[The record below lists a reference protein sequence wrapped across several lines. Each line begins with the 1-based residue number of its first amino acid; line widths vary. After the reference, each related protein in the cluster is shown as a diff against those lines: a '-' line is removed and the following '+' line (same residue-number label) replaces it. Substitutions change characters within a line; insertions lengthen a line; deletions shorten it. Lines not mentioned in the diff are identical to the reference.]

1 MTELTADMHQMLTQY
16 DELLNTVSEGLDYL
30 EKNITEEAPPEAQR
44 VFEDLLLA
52 LEQISVSHEQM
63 MVIFEEDP
71 QLRTMVEDFH
81 DVVKL
86 LQGWFSLGSNEE
98 KRQLITEQVLP
109 SYEAWRTRM
118 QAFVKPHIDH

>member
-1 MTELTADMHQMLTQY
+1 MTELTADMHHMLTQY
-16 DELLNTVSEGLDYL
+16 DELLNTVSEGLGYL

-44 VFEDLLLA
+44 VFEDMLLA

-71 QLRTMVEDFH
+71 KLRTMVEDFH

-86 LQGWFSLGSNEE
+86 LQGWFSLGSNQE
-98 KRQLITEQVLP
+98 KQQLITEKVLP
-109 SYEAWRTRM
+109 AYEAWRTRM
-118 QAFVKPHIDH
+118 QAYVKPHIAH

>member
-1 MTELTADMHQMLTQY
+1 MTELTADMHHMLTQY
-16 DELLNTVSEGLDYL
+16 DELLNTVSEGLEYL

-44 VFEDLLLA
+44 VFEDMLLA

-71 QLRTMVEDFH
+71 KLRTMVEDFH

-86 LQGWFSLGSNEE
+86 LQGWFSLGSNQE
-98 KRQLITEQVLP
+98 KQQLITEKVLP
-109 SYEAWRTRM
+109 AYEAWRTHM
-118 QAFVKPHIDH
+118 QAYVKPHIAH